1 MNRKISEILERM
13 KALESELEQE
23 LSTRREQFRYT
34 LENHKVRFER
44 DILAQQRKFRAG
56 LLRYIFTARPLHVLT
71 APIIYA
77 VSIPLVLLD
86 LMVTLYQYVCFPVYG
101 IPRVKRSDYLV
112 FDRHHLAYLNLL
124 EKMNCFYCS
133 YANGLIPYFA
143 EVVGRTEQY
152 WCPIKHASRM
162 RSVHSRYRLFSE
174 YGDAEGFRRD
184 LEKIRKDFEEQSGQ
198 K

>member
-1 MNRKISEILERM
+1 MNGKIGDILERM

-23 LSTRREQFRYT
+23 LATRREQFRYT
-34 LENHKVRFER
+34 LENRKVHFER
-44 DILAQQRKFRAG
+44 DILAQQKKFRAG
-56 LLRYIFTARPLHVLT
+56 LLRYIFTARPLHALT
-71 APIIYA
+71 APVIYA
-77 VSIPLVLLD
+77 VAIPLVLLD
-86 LMVTLYQYVCFPVYG
+86 LMVTLYQTVCFPIYG
-101 IPRVKRSDYLV
+101 VPRVKRSDYLV

-124 EKMNCFYCS
+124 EKVNCFYCS

-162 RSVHSRYRLFSE
+162 HAGHSRYRLFSE

-184 LEKIRKDFEEQSGQ
+184 LEKIRKDFEE
-198 K
+198 

>member
-44 DILAQQRKFRAG
+44 DILAQQKKFRAG

-71 APIIYA
+71 APVIYA

-101 IPRVKRSDYLV
+101 IPRVKRGDYLV

>member
-13 KALESELEQE
+13 RALESELEQE

-44 DILAQQRKFRAG
+44 DILAQQKKFRAG

-71 APIIYA
+71 APVIYA